1 MAQTSVMFQ
10 RSHKQIWVLPVSV
23 PGAVVAEGVDV
34 EGAEEDSLQE
44 DVEGVDQVVEE
55 EGADQVVEEEGALPE
70 AGVAEVVAVV
80 AGGAW
85 VAERK
90 LWSNLTGSRKIPK
103 RRSFQFSIRH
113 AGVFIARGKE
123 DALVTKNM
131 VMGESVYGEKR
142 IAVEDEAGK
151 VVHCFLKKH

>member
-34 EGAEEDSLQE
+34 EGAEEDSHQE

-55 EGADQVVEEEGALPE
+55 EGALPE
-70 AGVAEVVAVV
+70 AGVGEVVAVV
-80 AGGAW
+80 AEGAW

-90 LWSNLTGSRKIPK
+90 LWSNLTGSREI
-103 RRSFQFSIRH
+103 S
-113 AGVFIARGKE
+113 
-123 DALVTKNM
+123 N
-131 VMGESVYGEKR
+131 
-142 IAVEDEAGK
+142 
-151 VVHCFLKKH
+151 

>member
-44 DVEGVDQVVEE
+44 DVEGVDQAE
-55 EGADQVVEEEGALPE
+55 EGEGALPE

-90 LWSNLTGSRKIPK
+90 LWSNLTGSREIPNCK
-103 RRSFQFSIRH
+103 FSFFEQACGSFHCSREGGRLGDEEH
-113 AGVFIARGKE
+113 GDG
-123 DALVTKNM
+123 
-131 VMGESVYGEKR
+131 GECIWGEKNCC
-142 IAVEDEAGK
+142 GG
-151 VVHCFLKKH
+151 